1 MGPKKSHPF
10 LDTDTEILLYRNQ
23 RKGTEVPKK
32 EVSMYDISNFDFDT
46 TSSEDILAI
55 LLAMEDQDR
64 ELEESLSRHLDAA

>member
-1 MGPKKSHPF
+1 
-10 LDTDTEILLYRNQ
+10 
-23 RKGTEVPKK
+23 
-32 EVSMYDISNFDFDT
+32 MYDISNFDFDT